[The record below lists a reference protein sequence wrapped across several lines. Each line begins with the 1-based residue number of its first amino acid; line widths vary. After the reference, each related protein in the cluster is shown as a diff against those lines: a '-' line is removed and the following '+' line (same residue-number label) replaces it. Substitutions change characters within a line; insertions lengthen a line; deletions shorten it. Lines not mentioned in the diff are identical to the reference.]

1 MTRVSC
7 PSCRLRFTSAAAAIL
22 TTCPACGSEL
32 QAVTSATAVLGYRL
46 FEPFEPESALPM
58 AVEVAL
64 PIDDHRPDRP

>member
-22 TTCPACGSEL
+22 TTCPACGTEL
-32 QAVTSATAVLGYRL
+32 QAVTSAEALLGYRL
-46 FEPFEPESALPM
+46 FEPFEAEPALPI

-64 PIDDHRPDRP
+64 PTDDLRPDRP